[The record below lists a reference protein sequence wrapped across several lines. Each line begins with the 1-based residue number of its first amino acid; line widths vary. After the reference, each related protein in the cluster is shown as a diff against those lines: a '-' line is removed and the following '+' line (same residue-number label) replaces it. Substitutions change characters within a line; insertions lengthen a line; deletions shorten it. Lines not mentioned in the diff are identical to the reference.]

1 MRTRNEPEVRKA
13 EILAAALRVAER
25 RGGWRDLTRERVAIE
40 AQCSDGLVSRY
51 FGTMVNFRRAIMREA
66 IRVNNAAIVA
76 QGIGADDRAARKAPP
91 ELKSQAL
98 ALLAG

>member
-25 RGGWRDLTRERVAIE
+25 RGGWRDLTRGRVALE
-40 AQCSDGLVSRY
+40 ARCSDGLVSRY

-76 QGIGADDRAARKAPP
+76 QGIGADDRTARKAPQ
-91 ELKSQAL
+91 ELKAQAL